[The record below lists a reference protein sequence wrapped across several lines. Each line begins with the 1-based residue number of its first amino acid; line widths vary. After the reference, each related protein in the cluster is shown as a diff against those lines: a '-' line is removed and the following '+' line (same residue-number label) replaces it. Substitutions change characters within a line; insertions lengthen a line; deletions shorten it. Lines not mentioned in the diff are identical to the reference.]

1 MAATRPSKERE
12 PYLSVQVNYME
23 ELTYMPLH
31 YDARNDTDC
40 SSWVISGGKYTGGML
55 WVEHPEASIIFLV
68 NFGEHQ
74 LMLLD

>member
-40 SSWVISGGKYTGGML
+40 SSWVNPVGRKWLRS
-55 WVEHPEASIIFLV
+55 
-68 NFGEHQ
+68 FGRSPFVHHQ
-74 LMLLD
+74 